1 MTLDS
6 YHLPMPARPPR
17 PRTAGLS
24 IITDK
29 GTPLGLL
36 RDTLE
41 SYGEFLDIAKL
52 GIGAGFIEPRLKEK
66 VGLYAEFRVPVYFG
80 GTLFEKF
87 FHAGLLDEY
96 RRLMSEAGIRMLEV
110 SEGSLPIPLAE
121 RCRLVTEFARD
132 YTVLA
137 EVGTKDSDA
146 ESTPQ
151 TWIAEIRALLDA
163 GSAYVITE
171 GRDSGSAGIFTKTG
185 ELRKDLIEAIASAV
199 PTSRLIFEAPTERS
213 QMYFINRIGP
223 DVNLGNV
230 AVHGLLV
237 LEAQRRGLRY
247 ETFQLGQRA

>member
-1 MTLDS
+1 MSLDP
-6 YHLPMPARPPR
+6 YRLPMPPRAPR
-17 PRTAGLS
+17 PRTVGLT
-24 IITDK
+24 IVTDK
-29 GTPLGLL
+29 GTPLGHL

-41 SYGEFLDIAKL
+41 SYGAFVDIAKL
-52 GIGAGFIEPRLKEK
+52 GIGAGYIEPKLKEK
-66 VGLYAEFRVPVYFG
+66 VALYASHQVPVYFG

-87 FHAGLLDEY
+87 FHAGLLEEY
-96 RRLMSEAGIRMLEV
+96 RRLMADTGIRMLEV

-132 YTVLA
+132 HTVLA

-151 TWIAEIRALLDA
+151 AWIAEIRSLLDA
-163 GSAYVITE
+163 GARYVITE
-171 GRDSGSAGIFTKTG
+171 GRDSGSAGIFTKAG
-185 ELRKDLIEAIASAV
+185 DLRKDLIEAIAAAV
-199 PTSRLIFEAPTERS
+199 PTDRLIFEAPTERS

-230 AVHGLLV
+230 AVDGLLV

-247 ETFQLGQRA
+247 ETFLLGQRT

>member
-1 MTLDS
+1 MHPER
-6 YHLPMPARPPR
+6 YRLPMPPRAPR
-17 PRTAGLS
+17 PRTAGLT

-29 GTPLGLL
+29 GCPLGHL

-41 SYGEFLDIAKL
+41 SYAEFLDIAKL
-52 GIGAGFIEPRLKEK
+52 GIGAGFIEPRLAEK
-66 VGLYAEFRVPVYFG
+66 VALYREFKIPVYFG

-96 RRLMSEAGIRMLEV
+96 RALMRDAGIGMLEV
-110 SEGSLPIPLAE
+110 SEGSLPIPIAE
-121 RCRLVTEFARD
+121 RCRIVGEFAKD

-151 TWIAEIRALLDA
+151 TWISEIRSLLDA
-163 GSAYVITE
+163 GARYVITE
-171 GRDSGSAGIFTKTG
+171 GRDSGSAGIFTKSG
-185 ELRKDLIEAIASAV
+185 DLRKDLIEAIASAV
-199 PTSRLIFEAPTERS
+199 PTERLIFEAPTERS

-223 DVNLGNV
+223 EVNLGNV
-230 AVHGLLV
+230 AVDGLLV

-247 ETFQLGQRA
+247 ETFHLGRTK